1 MNYIKLLRGAPLTVF
16 LAILSLGGVAERR
29 EIRKRTG
36 YSYPTIDKAC
46 ADLAEAGL
54 AVQDNS
60 WEWHILEASPQM
72 ILGASKN
79 FLPTTTYIN
88 RDSDIE
94 SSKTL
99 TEEASKNFLL
109 LKECGVGEPLRT
121 AFAGRHD
128 YDYIAA
134 HVNHWRKEGKPV
146 NVLAHRLK
154 NGDPKPKDPNANKDY
169 TGGAFSDFIEH

>member
-99 TEEASKNFLL
+99 TEEASKNFGLSPNIL
-109 LKECGVGEPLRT
+109 SSPDEVKLIVRKSGNSLFMGVGIIKGNIKSST
-121 AFAGRHD
+121 H
-128 YDYIAA
+128 ITTS
-134 HVNHWRKEGKPV
+134 
-146 NVLAHRLK
+146 VLPQKLLTPMT
-154 NGDPKPKDPNANKDY
+154 N
-169 TGGAFSDFIEH
+169 